1 MKKHNKIGR
10 ILYFTGI
17 WLNAIGFALAFVEDI
32 PEPFPAFAI
41 PMIVVGAILLI
52 ASNFFKKNREDKK

>member
-17 WLNAIGFALAFVEDI
+17 WLNAIGLALAFVEGI

-41 PMIVVGAILLI
+41 PMIVVGVILLI